1 MNKVIIKQIIAGA
14 AILTMAAS
22 VNAGIFDKLKDKS
35 KEMAEKLANEKQVEA
50 KDSAGSAATSTS
62 TISLGD
68 GPDDSLI
75 SFTKCSDLKVSNV
88 IIGNVGNYTF
98 QQGFSKEKR
107 TGLINREKGQVTKG
121 CILPS
126 LQPMQNIYMEVDT
139 KKLKAKGSSNDW
151 QMQCVQSADPGA
163 GVVTGATEFPYKT
176 SFLSGKDMM
185 LHCGHSE
192 KNVEACAEGSNSS
205 RSSAWSKKLK
215 ANGKTMLSVMA
226 VKSTLA
232 PAQGE
237 KLYCQYYNSKTSES
251 LFAFEYLRVR

>member
-1 MNKVIIKQIIAGA
+1 MKKVVIKQIIVGA

-35 KEMAEKLANEKQVEA
+35 KELAGKLTTEKKDEA
-50 KDSAGSAATSTS
+50 KDSAGSAAASTT

-88 IIGNVGNYTF
+88 ITGYVENYTF

-107 TGLINREKGQVTKG
+107 SGLVRREKGQVTKG

-139 KKLKAKGSSNDW
+139 KKFEAKGSSNNW
-151 QMQCVQSADPGA
+151 KMQCVQSADPGA

-192 KNVEACAEGSNSS
+192 ENVEQCAEGSNSS
-205 RSSAWSKKLK
+205 RSGAWTKKLK
-215 ANGKTMLSVMA
+215 ADGKTMLSVMA
-226 VKSTLA
+226 VKSTMA
-232 PAQGE
+232 PSQGQ
-237 KLYCQYYNSKTSES
+237 KLYCQYYNTQSSES
-251 LFAFEYLRVR
+251 LFAFEYLRTR

>member
-1 MNKVIIKQIIAGA
+1 MKKVVIKQIIVGA

-35 KEMAEKLANEKQVEA
+35 KELAGKLTAEKQQEA
-50 KDSAGSAATSTS
+50 QNTASSAGNSATTV
-62 TISLGD
+62 SLGD

-88 IIGNVGNYTF
+88 TTGYVENYTF

-107 TGLINREKGQVTKG
+107 SGLVRREKGQVTKG

-139 KKLKAKGSSNDW
+139 KKLEAKGSSNNW
-151 QMQCVQSADPGA
+151 KMQCVQSADPGA

-192 KNVEACAEGSNSS
+192 ANVEQCAEGSNSS
-205 RSSAWSKKLK
+205 RSGAWSKKLK
-215 ANGKTMLSVMA
+215 ADGKTMLSVMA
-226 VKSTLA
+226 VKSTMA
-232 PAQGE
+232 PKQGE
-237 KLYCQYYNSKTSES
+237 KLYCQYYNTQSSES
-251 LFAFEYLRVR
+251 LFAFEYLRTR

>member
-1 MNKVIIKQIIAGA
+1 MNKVVIKQILVGA
-14 AILTMAAS
+14 AILAITSAA
-22 VNAGIFDKLKDKS
+22 NAGIFDKLKDKS
-35 KEMAEKLANEKQVEA
+35 KEMAEKLTSEKKDEA
-50 KDSAGSAATSTS
+50 KNSASNTAASAS

-88 IIGNVGNYTF
+88 VIGTVGNYTF

-107 TGLINREKGQVTKG
+107 SGLINREKGQVTKG

-139 KKLKAKGSSNDW
+139 KKLKAKGGDW
-151 QMQCVQSADPGA
+151 KMQCIQSADPGA

-192 KNVEACAEGSNSS
+192 GNVEACAEGSNSS
-205 RSSAWSKKLK
+205 RSGAWDKKLK

-226 VKSTLA
+226 VKSTMA
-232 PAQGE
+232 PPQGE
-237 KLYCQYYNSKTSES
+237 KLYCQYYNTKSAES
-251 LFAFEYLRVR
+251 LFAFEYLRTR